1 MANTGTSSWE
11 KIRLG
16 VKETE
21 RLIGQKQYNGAMVKA
36 RQTLEF
42 MVKQLCERAG
52 IAADADLKDSID
64 ALYENRW
71 IDKATYEHY
80 HKIRTIGN
88 KAVHEDNNN
97 AYDANQAYHMLSQEV
112 YTFANDYRNAQRGS
126 RPRGSGVR
134 TGVSTR
140 TTTSSR
146 TAAPARTATSSRTAT
161 SARTAASSRT
171 DTNDRAVTSSRA
183 GTTGSTSA
191 SSRAGSSARAVSST
205 GRSATSRT
213 RSRRQLRRRR
223 RFTVY
228 DLLKLLIP
236 VLCII
241 LLFCVIRLIRP
252 DSSKSET
259 TTAAPVET
267 TRTVEPPTTTAA
279 PETEPTE
286 EETAPDITWRTT
298 TTINVRSQPSTEA
311 SKLGQLGPDTVVEY
325 VDAYDAEWAVILYNG
340 QEAYVASA
348 YLTAE

>member
-191 SSRAGSSARAVSST
+191 SSRAGSSARAVSGT

-298 TTINVRSQPSTEA
+298 TTINVRS
-311 SKLGQLGPDTVVEY
+311 
-325 VDAYDAEWAVILYNG
+325 
-340 QEAYVASA
+340 
-348 YLTAE
+348 